1 MFLSACNYPTGVRKS
16 PAGDRVT
23 FNVSPT
29 CIIEA
34 AANLQGEVSKA
45 RTVIFSQPSSEP
57 PEFCPQPPRSPGAAG
72 SEPLR
77 SSTGRDGDRGQG
89 YLCGMDAPW
98 GWAGLPASPHLERA
112 QQACVGVESSTS
124 QSLEGI
130 FPGAGGGGQEL

>member
-29 CIIEA
+29 CVIEA

-77 SSTGRDGDRGQG
+77 SSTGRDGDRGQAATATEDIVFDAG
-89 YLCGMDAPW
+89 HTIWDDKVCYL
-98 GWAGLPASPHLERA
+98 LTV
-112 QQACVGVESSTS
+112 Q
-124 QSLEGI
+124 I
-130 FPGAGGGGQEL
+130 